1 MVATGD
7 TVLLFEF
14 WGIDASEPDSL
25 LLTVT
30 IDLDRVTVVYR
41 TFDHRASPSVG
52 DGLGGKVLTGSD
64 E

>member
-1 MVATGD
+1 VVTAGD

-14 WGIDASEPDSL
+14 WGIDASKSDSL
-25 LLTVT
+25 LLAVA
-30 IDLDRVTVVYR
+30 IDPERIAVVNR